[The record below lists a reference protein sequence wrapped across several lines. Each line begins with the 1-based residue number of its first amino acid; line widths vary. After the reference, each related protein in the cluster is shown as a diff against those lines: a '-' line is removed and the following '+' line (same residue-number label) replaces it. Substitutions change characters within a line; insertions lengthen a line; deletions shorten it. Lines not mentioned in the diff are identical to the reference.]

1 MKKITRIL
9 VTCLMILS
17 LSVTAFAAELP
28 KGASER
34 GYSFYYRDGEDGII
48 ETPLEGEITVA
59 HHPAIDSAISARGVY
74 TYTVTQTSKGLY
86 DGYYPITTWAL
97 GPGVLTYTAGV
108 GTTVSFEVSGS
119 VSGDVDVPVAKLSA
133 ELGAS
138 VGGSTTFT
146 ASESIQYNIPS
157 RYKGRVIMRYY
168 QDIFHFNWEKKLL
181 GITVSSGSG
190 SAWSN
195 GRDPYYARQLIS
207 AY

>member
-1 MKKITRIL
+1 M
-9 VTCLMILS
+9 LS
-17 LSVTAFAAELP
+17 LEHLLAAPPHLP
-28 KGASER
+28 H
-34 GYSFYYRDGEDGII
+34 
-48 ETPLEGEITVA
+48 L
-59 HHPAIDSAISARGVY
+59 
-74 TYTVTQTSKGLY
+74 
-86 DGYYPITTWAL
+86 
-97 GPGVLTYTAGV
+97 
-108 GTTVSFEVSGS
+108 
-119 VSGDVDVPVAKLSA
+119 
-133 ELGAS
+133 
-138 VGGSTTFT
+138 T

>member
-1 MKKITRIL
+1 MLICVACRNGSVSAKLCMK
-9 VTCLMILS
+9 S
-17 LSVTAFAAELP
+17 LEE
-28 KGASER
+28 G
-34 GYSFYYRDGEDGII
+34 GI
-48 ETPLEGEITVA
+48 P
-59 HHPAIDSAISARGVY
+59 
-74 TYTVTQTSKGLY
+74 
-86 DGYYPITTWAL
+86 
-97 GPGVLTYTAGV
+97 
-108 GTTVSFEVSGS
+108 

>member
-1 MKKITRIL
+1 MKKLTRIL

-74 TYTVTQTSKGLY
+74 TYTITQTSKGLY

-97 GPGVLTYTAGV
+97 GPGVLTYTA
-108 GTTVSFEVSGS
+108 
-119 VSGDVDVPVAKLSA
+119 
-133 ELGAS
+133 
-138 VGGSTTFT
+138 
-146 ASESIQYNIPS
+146 
-157 RYKGRVIMRYY
+157 
-168 QDIFHFNWEKKLL
+168 
-181 GITVSSGSG
+181 
-190 SAWSN
+190 
-195 GRDPYYARQLIS
+195 
-207 AY
+207 

>member
-1 MKKITRIL
+1 MKKLTRIL

-59 HHPAIDSAISARGVY
+59 HHPAI
-74 TYTVTQTSKGLY
+74 
-86 DGYYPITTWAL
+86 
-97 GPGVLTYTAGV
+97 
-108 GTTVSFEVSGS
+108 VSGS

>member
-1 MKKITRIL
+1 MRYL
-9 VTCLMILS
+9 VLS
-17 LSVTAFAAELP
+17 L
-28 KGASER
+28 
-34 GYSFYYRDGEDGII
+34 
-48 ETPLEGEITVA
+48 
-59 HHPAIDSAISARGVY
+59 
-74 TYTVTQTSKGLY
+74 
-86 DGYYPITTWAL
+86 
-97 GPGVLTYTAGV
+97 
-108 GTTVSFEVSGS
+108 
-119 VSGDVDVPVAKLSA
+119 GDVDVPVAKLSA